1 MELINTY
8 LIENGKQLQDPWI
21 VCIGYWWKGQ
31 HFDAINILSSM
42 IGETREYLAK
52 QVFNKSKRFDLIRS
66 ENFQPKEEDEDSKTN
81 AKSNKA
87 ETTKEADE
95 WFEYPII
102 SGRNVFIMD
111 FVNQLLDHHIIKR
124 ELQKQQFEEE
134 SSEEEGGS
142 IFDDFFGGSSA
153 K

>member
-1 MELINTY
+1 
-8 LIENGKQLQDPWI
+8 
-21 VCIGYWWKGQ
+21 
-31 HFDAINILSSM
+31 M

-52 QVFNKSKRFDLIRS
+52 QVFNKSKRFDLLRS
-66 ENFQPKEEDEDSKTN
+66 EKYQSEADADEPKSKTK
-81 AKSNKA
+81 ANKA
-87 ETTKEADE
+87 DSTQETNG

-124 ELQKQQFEEE
+124 ELQKQQYEEE

-142 IFDDFFGGSSA
+142 IFDDFFGGSSE